1 MLRPKMFLA
10 RLSAAPGWQ
19 SSQFALQGL
28 FCSHKAS
35 LTQHTTNSGPCVW
48 FIHRPYG
55 TGTAHLWELN

>member
-35 LTQHTTNSGPCVW
+35 LTQHTTNSGSLRVVHTQTIW
-48 FIHRPYG
+48 NGNRASLG
-55 TGTAHLWELN
+55 A